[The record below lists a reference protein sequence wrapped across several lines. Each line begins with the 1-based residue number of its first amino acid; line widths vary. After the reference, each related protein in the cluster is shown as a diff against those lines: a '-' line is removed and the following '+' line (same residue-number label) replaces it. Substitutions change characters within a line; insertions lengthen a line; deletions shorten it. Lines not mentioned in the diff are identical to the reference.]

1 MLKYAK
7 ASPTLRQT
15 CIHSGMDRL
24 HPPSGERN
32 GKRPAVEWTRKD
44 GRRAN
49 SIDEKKASTG
59 DFIVN
64 PYKITEP
71 TCISFSG
78 GRTSAYMLYKVLEAN
93 DKKLPEEAVVC
104 FANTGKEDEAT
115 LRFVQDC
122 SDRWNVPIIWL
133 EYLAYVDDEPKFKT
147 VTFETASRNGE
158 PFEALIRKRG
168 YVPNPVARFCTVEL
182 KVRTI
187 HRYLK
192 SIGWT
197 EWDSMLG
204 IRADEQRRLA
214 KISNQNYGNFEEK
227 QAPLGKAGITKEDV
241 GTFWKAQPFDLG
253 LPNNNGVTMH
263 GNCDLCYL
271 KGGAQILS
279 LIAEKPERAIWWV
292 KIEALALASKPS
304 GARFRKDRPSYAEML
319 KFSQEQK
326 DMFDPTEEAI
336 ACFCGE

>member
-1 MLKYAK
+1 
-7 ASPTLRQT
+7 
-15 CIHSGMDRL
+15 
-24 HPPSGERN
+24 
-32 GKRPAVEWTRKD
+32 
-44 GRRAN
+44 
-49 SIDEKKASTG
+49 
-59 DFIVN
+59 
-64 PYKITEP
+64 
-71 TCISFSG
+71 
-78 GRTSAYMLYKVLEAN
+78 MLYKVLEAHQMS
-93 DKKLPEEAVVC
+93 LPPEAVVC

-122 SDRWNVPIIWL
+122 SERWSVPIVWL
-133 EYLAYVDDEPKFKT
+133 EYLAYIDDEPKFKK

-214 KISNQNYGNFEEK
+214 KIGNQDYGKHEEK
-227 QAPLGKAGITKEDV
+227 QAPLGKAGITKKDV
-241 GTFWKAQPFDLG
+241 GDFWRSQPFDLG

-263 GNCDLCYL
+263 GNCDLCFL

-279 LIAEKPERAIWWV
+279 LIAEKPERAIWWAN
-292 KIEALALASKPS
+292 IEALALALASKHS
-304 GARFRKDRPSYAEML
+304 GARFRTDRPSYAEML

-326 DMFDPTEEAI
+326 DMFDPNEETI
-336 ACFCGE
+336 SCFCGD